1 MRGDDRRR
9 CNRIEAGGIS
19 GAPAFAGLPLSR
31 TLVMGV
37 INVTPDSFSDG
48 GETLEAQTAV
58 ARGLAMLEDGA
69 GILDVGGESTRPGA
83 APVTV
88 AEEIARVL
96 PVVRGLTAAGALVSI
111 DTRRAAVMEAA
122 IGSGARIVNDVTA
135 LTGDPRSLSLV
146 AEAGVSVILMH
157 MQGEPATM
165 QLAPHYEDAASEVHD
180 WLVGRVTDCEAAG
193 IGRERIAVDPGIGFG
208 KTVDHNLDILA
219 ALDKYE
225 PLGCALVV
233 GVSRKS
239 FIARLSRDE
248 PPKGRLPGS
257 LAAALAA
264 VAGGA
269 HILRV
274 HDVGET
280 RQALSIWRAI
290 AEAGAA
296 C

>member
-1 MRGDDRRR
+1 VQPDR
-9 CNRIEAGGIS
+9 NWHVS
-19 GAPAFAGLPLSR
+19 GTPAFAGLPLSR

-48 GETLEAQTAV
+48 GETLETRAAV

-69 GILDVGGESTRPGA
+69 DILDVGGESTRPGA

-88 AEEIARVL
+88 DEEIARVV
-96 PVVRGLTAAGALVSI
+96 PVVRGLAAEGALVSI
-111 DTRRAAVMEAA
+111 DARRADVMEAA

-146 AEAGVSVILMH
+146 AGAGVSVILMH
-157 MQGEPATM
+157 MRGEPATM
-165 QLAPHYEDAASEVHD
+165 QLAPYYEDAVSEVHD
-180 WLVGRVTDCEAAG
+180 WLVGRVMACEAAG

-225 PLGCALVV
+225 ALGCALVV

-248 PPKGRLPGS
+248 SPKRRLPGS

-264 VAGGA
+264 VARGA
-269 HILRV
+269 HVLRV

-280 RQALSIWRAI
+280 RQALSVWRAI
-290 AEAGAA
+290 TEGGGARNDEVR
-296 C
+296 